1 MPPVSRSD
9 GRWCPGPALIVI
21 PRPYHHNAD
30 KDEDIGS
37 HNDDMD
43 ADDDAVDMDADDD
56 ADDAR
61 GER

>member
-21 PRPYHHNAD
+21 PRPYHPD
-30 KDEDIGS
+30 VDVDEDIGS
-37 HNDDMD
+37 PNDDMD
-43 ADDDAVDMDADDD
+43 PDDD

>member
-21 PRPYHHNAD
+21 SRPYHHD
-30 KDEDIGS
+30 VDVDEDIGS
-37 HNDDMD
+37 HN
-43 ADDDAVDMDADDD
+43 ADDD

>member
-9 GRWCPGPALIVI
+9 GRWRPGQALIVI
-21 PRPYHHNAD
+21 PRPCHPD
-30 KDEDIGS
+30 VDVDEDMGS
-37 HNDDMD
+37 HNDDK
-43 ADDDAVDMDADDD
+43 DADDD